1 MLAAYAVGMA
11 YQHQTFPKWKYHATE
26 RARVVHSVEEEEA
39 LGDSWADRPD
49 LVSTKDA
56 SAAENEDDTPAAESA
71 ADDGEKP
78 PAKRGGGKNK

>member
-49 LVSTKDA
+49 LVSTKPA
-56 SAAENEDDTPAAESA
+56 AAENEDDTPAAESA